1 MKNRWWWKYDKGT
14 LKDKSGYN
22 MRRIENGD
30 IINKDGYKVG
40 SYSDSKNVAT
50 SGYF

>member
-1 MKNRWWWKYDKGT
+1 
-14 LKDKSGYN
+14 

-50 SGYF
+50 SGYFQCNNYNLIN